1 MNSYRPGSE
10 RGTPPPRLMP
20 RSPAEALEPARAPVR
35 PQHSRSRREMTRLS
49 PALRV
54 LNGLLTLSFFVL
66 SLGWVALV
74 SIGAE
79 LDKPGP
85 LHEARTAV
93 VRKGEGAHDI
103 ARRFEAEGIISS
115 RHVFVAHYVARS
127 LAGFT
132 GGKSLQ
138 FKAGEYELQPGTSM
152 RTVAEIL
159 GEGKSLLHK
168 VTIPEGLTS
177 HQIVERLK
185 ADPNLVGEV
194 TAAPSEGSLLPDTY
208 RFSRGM
214 TRQGLIEL
222 MRDERR
228 KFLEKAWAN
237 RQVDLPLSSPEDA
250 VVLASIVEKETG
262 RNDERNR
269 VAAVFVNR
277 LRQGMRLQSDPTILY
292 GLFSGQVAWGRPIY
306 KNEIQQK
313 TSHNTYQIDGL
324 PPTPICNPGRATIEA
339 TLNPAK
345 TGDLYFV
352 ADGAGGHVFSNTL
365 KEHNA
370 AVSNWRKV
378 EKDIRAKQ
386 NTTATRAVSRPAPG
400 GAAAPPGTAVDTP
413 VADTPSASPG
423 SLVGE
428 SPPAG
433 EESPSGFPPSAATE
447 SAEAAAPP
455 AVDAAGPAR
464 KHKR

>member
-1 MNSYRPGSE
+1 
-10 RGTPPPRLMP
+10 
-20 RSPAEALEPARAPVR
+20 
-35 PQHSRSRREMTRLS
+35 
-49 PALRV
+49 
-54 LNGLLTLSFFVL
+54 
-66 SLGWVALV
+66 
-74 SIGAE
+74 
-79 LDKPGP
+79 
-85 LHEARTAV
+85 
-93 VRKGEGAHDI
+93 
-103 ARRFEAEGIISS
+103 
-115 RHVFVAHYVARS
+115 VFVAHYVARS
-127 LAGFT
+127 LAALM
-132 GGKSLQ
+132 GGKPLQ
-138 FKAGEYELQPGTSM
+138 FKAGEYELQPATSM

-214 TRQGLIEL
+214 TRQGLIEV
-222 MRDERR
+222 MQDERR

-237 RQVDLPLSSPEDA
+237 RQADLPLSTPEDA

-292 GLFSGQVAWGRPIY
+292 GLFSGQAAWGRPIY

-324 PPTPICNPGRATIEA
+324 PPTPICNPGRAAIEA

-352 ADGAGGHVFSNTL
+352 ADGTGGHVFSTTL

-370 AVSNWRKV
+370 AVTNWRKV

-400 GAAAPPGTAVDTP
+400 GAAAAPGTAAETP
-413 VADTPSASPG
+413 VADTPSASP
-423 SLVGE
+423 SSPVGE
-428 SPPAG
+428 TQP
-433 EESPSGFPPSAATE
+433 ENEVSPSPPSAATE
-447 SAEAAAPP
+447 SAEAAAPSG
-455 AVDAAGPAR
+455 VGAAAPTR